1 MSSIEGSPEILAQV
15 QEVIIPI
22 IVFTLEHTLLGQCP
36 LFRLLCADSRRC
48 EIDLFDNVYE
58 LVDNLTYKLRTISP
72 SMWPVFELT
81 YKLFKSEAVDFLEG
95 TICASP

>member
-1 MSSIEGSPEILAQV
+1 MVSAPY
-15 QEVIIPI
+15 
-22 IVFTLEHTLLGQCP
+22 F
-36 LFRLLCADSRRC
+36 DSFARTHGDV
-48 EIDLFDNVYE
+48 IDLFDNVYE

-95 TICASP
+95 ALVDLRFALKFGLSI